1 MTTITQLSDGRRRRT
16 ERSRQAMID
25 AALSLILGGNFAPT
39 AKQISEEANVGIRSF
54 FRQFEDMEELF
65 AAVDEQ
71 TVQAA
76 IGSFSGGIRK
86 GSLEDRLTSLV
97 ETYSSAFE
105 ENKMLLMTTQSLRWR
120 SDHIKENYA
129 KHQRWSKA
137 NIEAWIPEVLE
148 LSETDRTLLH
158 AQLSFEL
165 WHRLREHQGVSL
177 EEGRT
182 MILRVLSLLLNR

>member
-1 MTTITQLSDGRRRRT
+1 
-16 ERSRQAMID
+16 MID

-39 AKQISEEANVGIRSF
+39 AKQISEEAGVGIRSF
-54 FRQFEDMEELF
+54 FRQFEEMEELF

-76 IGSFSGGIRK
+76 IGSFSGGIRE
-86 GSLEDRLTSLV
+86 GTLEARLTSLV

-105 ENKMLLMTTQSLRWR
+105 ANKMLLMTTQSLRWR
-120 SDHIKENYA
+120 SDHIKANYA

-137 NIEAWIPEVLE
+137 NIEAWIPEALE
-148 LSETDRTLLH
+148 LSAIDRTALQS
-158 AQLSFEL
+158 QLSFEL

-182 MILRVLSLLLNR
+182 IILRVLHLLLNR

>member
-1 MTTITQLSDGRRRRT
+1 
-16 ERSRQAMID
+16 MID

-39 AKQISEEANVGIRSF
+39 AKQISEEAGVGIRSF

-76 IGSFSGGIRK
+76 IGSFSGGVRE
-86 GSLEDRLTSLV
+86 GRLEDRLTSLV

-105 ENKMLLMTTQSLRWR
+105 ANKMLLMTTQSLRW
-120 SDHIKENYA
+120 
-129 KHQRWSKA
+129 RWSKA

-148 LSETDRTLLH
+148 LSAIDRTLLQS
-158 AQLSFEL
+158 QLSFEL

-182 MILRVLSLLLNR
+182 IVLRVLNLLLNR

>member
-1 MTTITQLSDGRRRRT
+1 
-16 ERSRQAMID
+16 MID

-129 KHQRWSKA
+129 KHQRLSKT
-137 NIEAWIPEVLE
+137 NIEAWIPEVRE
-148 LSETDRTLLH
+148 LSETDRPILH
-158 AQLSFEL
+158 AQLSCEL
-165 WHRLREHQGVSL
+165 QHRLREHHGVSL

>member
-1 MTTITQLSDGRRRRT
+1 
-16 ERSRQAMID
+16 
-25 AALSLILGGNFAPT
+25 
-39 AKQISEEANVGIRSF
+39 
-54 FRQFEDMEELF
+54 
-65 AAVDEQ
+65 
-71 TVQAA
+71 
-76 IGSFSGGIRK
+76 
-86 GSLEDRLTSLV
+86 
-97 ETYSSAFE
+97 
-105 ENKMLLMTTQSLRWR
+105 MLLMTTQSLRWR

-129 KHQRWSKA
+129 KHQRLSKT

-182 MILRVLSLLLNR
+182 MILRVLSLLLSR

>member
-76 IGSFSGGIRK
+76 IGSFSGAA
-86 GSLEDRLTSLV
+86 
-97 ETYSSAFE
+97 YSV
-105 ENKMLLMTTQSLRWR
+105 R
-120 SDHIKENYA
+120 
-129 KHQRWSKA
+129 
-137 NIEAWIPEVLE
+137 
-148 LSETDRTLLH
+148 
-158 AQLSFEL
+158 
-165 WHRLREHQGVSL
+165 
-177 EEGRT
+177 
-182 MILRVLSLLLNR
+182 